1 MQNSYLRQFEA
12 CRPCPRF
19 AKSATGVRRL
29 VREMLEKTPQRR
41 PGASEVL
48 ARAKISARSLTLV
61 SAARVILVSPMV
73 RRAVLLGGLGLAA
86 LQAADFTPLTVLSGP
101 IKSKKAARPPRQTS
115 STSTSSRK
123 RDELSV
129 LEGGEV
135 VPPKAGHKHELLG
148 AGDRWPG
155 LRTVLPDAKVMRQP
169 WGDLEPSWH
178 AYVRRSSNKVGDF
191 STLNQTRD
199 RLAHIV
205 YSEVERLHGEG
216 HRVFLGGASQGCT
229 VALDTYLLQAR
240 KLLLG
245 GFVGSVGFLPTD
257 RQGFRGAT
265 RALEKLINSHSQRH
279 RPLWLQC
286 ATDDDELVPWRTDV
300 KPSLHAATGRLPGLH
315 VKEVTGRG
323 HILDEPLGLDA
334 AERI

>member
-1 MQNSYLRQFEA
+1 
-12 CRPCPRF
+12 
-19 AKSATGVRRL
+19 
-29 VREMLEKTPQRR
+29 
-41 PGASEVL
+41 
-48 ARAKISARSLTLV
+48 
-61 SAARVILVSPMV
+61 MV

-135 VPPKAGHKHELLG
+135 VPPKAGHKHECTLIYLHG
-148 AGDRWPG
+148 CSCNAAQYLEDGWELPWTGQDRWPG

-178 AYVRRSSNKVGDF
+178 AYVGDF

-323 HILDEPLGLDA
+323 HILDEWEGEFVRKFLEA
-334 AERI
+334 HATFQ